1 MNRGDSLDTLI
12 IGQMVKISF
21 CDNSASVVYAC
32 DGFIMQDESG
42 LYIKNGIRKD
52 YFKDI
57 DGCYVFIEKIN

>member
-1 MNRGDSLDTLI
+1 
-12 IGQMVKISF
+12 MVKISF

-52 YFKDI
+52 YFKNI
-57 DGCYVFIEKIN
+57 DGCYVFVEKI